1 MKEIVE
7 FGKKFVISKSE
18 AKIDSFSVGDTL
30 TVGLKILDGNVQRVQ
45 EFIGVC
51 IALRKKGVGT
61 NFVVR
66 KMSGDV
72 AVERSIMLYSP
83 LVAYIKCNRK
93 GSVRRSKLYYIRDLR
108 GKAARIRKKISSN
121 INTDG

>member
-7 FGKKFVISKSE
+7 FGKKFVINKSE
-18 AKIDSFSVGDTL
+18 AKIDNFSIGDTL
-30 TVGLKILDGNVQRVQ
+30 TVGLKILDGNVQRIQ

-61 NFVVR
+61 NFIVR

-72 AVERSIMLYSP
+72 AVERNIMLYSP
-83 LVAYIKCNRK
+83 LVAYVKCNRK
-93 GSVRRSKLYYIRDLR
+93 GSVRRSKLYYIRKLR
-108 GKAARIRKKISSN
+108 GKASRIKEKISSN
-121 INTDG
+121 TNTEG

>member
-121 INTDG
+121 INTEG